1 MMRERTQIGDYIREL
16 CLPEDSALD
25 TFEQDVA
32 AAGMLA
38 IQVPAELGKLLG
50 MLVRLTGARRV
61 LEIGTLGGYSA
72 AWMARALPSD
82 GRVVTLE
89 KSTKH
94 AAFARTFL
102 ERAGVGDKVEIM
114 LGAALDTL
122 PSLLER
128 GDPQFDMVFI
138 DADKAAYPA
147 YLDWSLRLV
156 RSGGVIVGDNVL
168 RGGKV
173 LEPGDDADLNGLAEF
188 NLHATSSPLLDALI
202 IPNRSGEDGIL
213 VAVVK

>member
-1 MMRERTQIGDYIREL
+1 MMSEIDQIGAYVRNL
-16 CLPEDSALD
+16 CIPADSVLD
-25 TFEQDVA
+25 NFEQDVA
-32 AAGMLA
+32 GAGMPA

-72 AWMARALPSD
+72 AWMARSLPLD
-82 GRVVTLE
+82 GKVITLE

-94 AAFARTFL
+94 AAFARSFL
-102 ERAGVGDKVEIM
+102 ERAGVAEKVEIIV
-114 LGAALDTL
+114 GAALETL

-128 GDPQFDMVFI
+128 EDPAFDMAFI

-156 RSGGVIVGDNVL
+156 RSGGVILGDNVL

-173 LEPGDDADLNGLAEF
+173 LDPGGDADLNGLAEF
-188 NLHATSSPLLDALI
+188 NRHAASSPLLDTLI
-202 IPNRSGEDGIL
+202 LPNRGGQDGIL

>member
-1 MMRERTQIGDYIREL
+1 MSGLDQIDTYIRGL
-16 CLPEDSALD
+16 CILADPVLDS
-25 TFEQDVA
+25 FEQDVA
-32 AAGMLA
+32 AANMPA

-50 MLVRLTGARRV
+50 MLVRIAGARRV

-72 AWMARALPSD
+72 AWIARALPPD

-94 AAFARTFL
+94 AAFARAFVD
-102 ERAGVGDKVEIM
+102 RAGIGDKVEIVI
-114 LGAALDTL
+114 GAALETL

-128 GDPQFDMVFI
+128 EDPTFDMAFI
-138 DADKAAYPA
+138 DADKASYPA
-147 YLDWSLRLV
+147 YLDWALRLV
-156 RSGGVIVGDNVL
+156 RTGGVIVGDNVL

-173 LEPGDDADLNGLAEF
+173 MEPGDDADLKGLAEF
-188 NLHATSSPLLDALI
+188 NRHAASSPLLDTLI
-202 IPNRSGEDGIL
+202 IPNRNGQDGIL